1 MFPLYD
7 ENRPLSKPIVNYALI
22 LSNIV
27 IFFYFY
33 FQGCTEFNKA
43 VFKYGLIPI
52 YVLNGK
58 NLYTIITS
66 MFMHGGLMHL
76 FGNMLYLYIFGD
88 NVEDALGHFRYLIFY
103 FLGGIGAS
111 LLHILSILLM
121 PEYLMITSLKIPSVG
136 ASGAI
141 SAVLGAYMLLYPY
154 ARIRTLVL
162 YWWIT
167 VISIPAYYYIG
178 FWFIYQLF
186 MGIMALQLPMGV
198 AFWAHIGGFVTGVIF
213 VKAFHIRPKPRRRI
227 IMPFYIP
234 VE

>member
-1 MFPLYD
+1 
-7 ENRPLSKPIVNYALI
+7 
-22 LSNIV
+22 
-27 IFFYFY
+27 
-33 FQGCTEFNKA
+33 
-43 VFKYGLIPI
+43 
-52 YVLNGK
+52 
-58 NLYTIITS
+58 
-66 MFMHGGLMHL
+66 
-76 FGNMLYLYIFGD
+76 
-88 NVEDALGHFRYLIFY
+88 
-103 FLGGIGAS
+103 
-111 LLHILSILLM
+111 
-121 PEYLMITSLKIPSVG
+121 MITSLKIPSVG

-198 AFWAHIGGFVTGVIF
+198 AFWAHVGGFVTGVIF